1 MTGLFSR
8 DKYTYL
14 STKASVQARCPA
26 DGETDHAGRAAV
38 KIPDRHFLKYAGADS
53 PRLMRKEQRLAQ
65 NAYVAGLT
73 YEKPLNHPDRPENM
87 DRKRLES
94 VANGLP
100 DTDNPSKIT
109 ESTRAFKPPLPEGQE
124 EGVNRDSPDNP
135 SSILKAIGEFRPPDA
150 PPPPLRELD
159 DPSAIT
165 RALSEFKPP
174 AEAAPPPPDADNPGK
189 IPASLP
195 EGPPPVQAAPPPLEM
210 DTPGGIL
217 NGLSKSRPAEAAL
230 PGIEVDS
237 PGSILSSMGKP
248 GPPEAPMKP
257 PEPTAI
263 DIPTDMRAAPEAST
277 GLIVSE
283 TA

>member
-1 MTGLFSR
+1 M
-8 DKYTYL
+8 
-14 STKASVQARCPA
+14 
-26 DGETDHAGRAAV
+26 
-38 KIPDRHFLKYAGADS
+38 
-53 PRLMRKEQRLAQ
+53 MRKEQRLAQ
-65 NAYVAGLT
+65 NAYVSGLT
-73 YEKPLNHPDRPENM
+73 YEKPLNHPDRPDNI

-100 DTDNPSKIT
+100 DADNPSKIT
-109 ESTRAFKPPLPEGQE
+109 ESARAFKPPLPEGQE
-124 EGVNRDSPDNP
+124 EAVVRDSPDNP

-189 IPASLP
+189 ILASLLQS
-195 EGPPPVQAAPPPLEM
+195 PPPDQAAPSPPDM
-210 DTPGGIL
+210 DTPSGIL
-217 NGLSKSRPAEAAL
+217 AVLAKNRPPEAVQ
-230 PGIEVDS
+230 PGIEADS
-237 PGSILSSMGKP
+237 PSAILSSMGKAR
-248 GPPEAPMKP
+248 PPEAPVKP

-263 DIPTDMRAAPEAST
+263 DVPTDMRAAPEASS
-277 GLIVSE
+277 GRIVSE